1 MITKLPP
8 SYRMALYVQEDRHH
22 EEQVD
27 SLLAQLQML
36 RTEAKCRGIISGV
49 YVDTC
54 PVTSSYRDR
63 PGLSK
68 LIADMRREQF
78 DAILVTEIWRLF
90 RNAEVGY
97 ELSELITSA
106 GKFLISLDGLID
118 TSNGNS
124 AILDHYKWVHFQRF
138 ISKSQQ

>member
-1 MITKLPP
+1 MLMKHLP
-8 SYRMALYVQEDRHH
+8 SYGMALYVQEDRRG

-36 RTEAKCRGIISGV
+36 RTEAKCRGIINGV

-54 PVTSSYRDR
+54 PVTSSYCDR

-78 DAILVTEIWRLF
+78 DAILVTGIWRLF

-97 ELSELITSA
+97 ELSELITAA
-106 GKFLISLDGLID
+106 GKHLISLDGLVD
-118 TSNGNS
+118 TMSGNS
-124 AILDHYKWVHFQRF
+124 ALLDHYNWIHFQRLMDK
-138 ISKSQQ
+138 SK